1 MPLPHINFTAC
12 QQNTPTMAR
21 SQNQKRRREAEA
33 DQEQQTATATGTQDG
48 PPSKKSRTEERRSL
62 FVRSL
67 PPTATSESLTE
78 YFSQHY
84 PVKHATVV
92 VDRNTKESRGYGFVT
107 FTDADDAI
115 EAKAKLNNELFD
127 GRRLRLEVAE
137 PRHRAA
143 STTAMKSAFAED
155 KRKREEEMAE
165 ARKAPKLIIRNLPWS
180 IKKEEQLSKLFQHIG
195 KIKYTDLP
203 NDKGKLRGFGFI
215 TYRSRKHAENALEQ
229 LNGKLVDGRPI
240 AVDWAV
246 SKDEWEQQQDEE
258 EKSTSKK
265 DKKKAK
271 DEGKDEDE
279 EMKGMSQEDRDMA
292 MFMKKMEDFDSEE
305 DDKEDEDD
313 DEDDEEG
320 GGDLDSE
327 QDDEDADEEED
338 EKELEEEPEQEKPK
352 RTTDNSTTVF
362 VRNLPYTVTDGSL
375 KEHFSQFG
383 PVRYARI
390 VMDRATD
397 KPAGTGFVCFVQMDD
412 FKACVK
418 NAPRHQTS
426 VKASKPSVLQDESVD
441 SDGRYTIEGRVLQV
455 TQAVSKEEA
464 TRLAEAGPA
473 ARKGQEKDKR
483 RLFLLSEGTI
493 PKNSPL
499 YALLTPTEV
508 KLREQSATQRK
519 KQVQGNPSLHI
530 SLNRLAI
537 RNIPHNM
544 DAKELKQL
552 ARQAIVGFASDVKE
566 GKREALSKEE
576 LVRGGLEDRDAEH
589 RRKEKGK
596 GVVKQAKVV
605 YETKD
610 GKKVDEKTGAGRSRG
625 YGFIEYSSH
634 RWALMGL
641 RWLNGHALKNEA
653 GKTVRLIAEFAIEN
667 AQVVSR
673 RKANEVR
680 SRTKRAEAQATNT
693 EGAQGSKNN
702 KNKKQAVV
710 DKDEEGGGE
719 DEDTPKKKD
728 AKEKLA
734 QRQRII
740 GRKRMARKH
749 KAVGRK
755 G

>member
-1 MPLPHINFTAC
+1 
-12 QQNTPTMAR
+12 MAK
-21 SQNQKRRREAEA
+21 SNGQKRRREAEA
-33 DQEQQTATATGTQDG
+33 DLEQQTATALGTQDG
-48 PPSKKSRTEERRSL
+48 PPTKKSRTEERRSL

-67 PPTATSESLTE
+67 PPSATSESLTE

-137 PRHRAA
+137 PRHRA
-143 STTAMKSAFAED
+143 TTKNAMKSSFAED

-165 ARKAPKLIIRNLPWS
+165 AKKAPKLIVRNLPWS
-180 IKKEEQLSKLFQHIG
+180 VKTPDQLSKIFQHIG
-195 KIKYTDLP
+195 KIKFADLP
-203 NDKGKLRGFGFI
+203 NEKGKLRGFGFI
-215 TYRSRKHAENALEQ
+215 TYRSRKHAEKALEE
-229 LNGKLVDGRPI
+229 LNGKVVDERPI

-246 SKDEWEQQQDEE
+246 SKDEWDQQLQDN
-258 EKSTSKK
+258 EKETPKE
-265 DKKKAK
+265 KKANAKAEDEDK
-271 DEGKDEDE
+271 DENE
-279 EMKGMSQEDRDMA
+279 EMKGMSQEDKDMA
-292 MFMKKMEDFDSEE
+292 MFMKKMEDFDSEDE
-305 DDKEDEDD
+305 NNEDE
-313 DEDDEEG
+313 EDDEEG
-320 GGDLDSE
+320 GGAVDSDE
-327 QDDEDADEEED
+327 EDEDDEEDDEDDDIDMEEE
-338 EKELEEEPEQEKPK
+338 ESKEEQKPK

-362 VRNLPYTVTDGSL
+362 IRNLPYTVTDESL
-375 KEHFSQFG
+375 KEHFRQFG
-383 PVRYARI
+383 HVRYARI
-390 VMDRATD
+390 VMDRATE
-397 KPAGTGFVCFVQMDD
+397 KPAGTGFVCFVNADD
-412 FKACVK
+412 FKACVR

-441 SDGRYTIEGRVLQV
+441 TDGRYTIEGRVLQV

-473 ARKGQEKDKR
+473 ARRGQEKDKR

-530 SLNRLAI
+530 SLTRLAI

-544 DAKELKQL
+544 DSKELKQL
-552 ARQAIVGFASDVKE
+552 ARQAVVGFASDAKE
-566 GKREALSKEE
+566 GKRQALSKEE
-576 LVRGGLEDRDAEH
+576 LARGGDEDREAEH

-680 SRTKRAEAQATNT
+680 SRTKRAEAQA
-693 EGAQGSKNN
+693 NN
-702 KNKKQAVV
+702 
-710 DKDEEGGGE
+710 EGGGGASQPGGRGRDNKKKQQQQGGDNGGE
-719 DEDTPKKKD
+719 SDGEDTGKPKKKD

-740 GRKRMARKH
+740 GRKRMMRKE
-749 KAVGRK
+749 KAASRK
-755 G
+755 

>member
-1 MPLPHINFTAC
+1 
-12 QQNTPTMAR
+12 MAK
-21 SQNQKRRREAEA
+21 SNGQKRRREAEA
-33 DQEQQTATATGTQDG
+33 DLEQQAATAVATQDG

-67 PPTATSESLTE
+67 PSTATSESLAE

-115 EAKAKLNNELFD
+115 EAKAKLNNELFS

-165 ARKAPKLIIRNLPWS
+165 ARKAPKLIVRNLPWS
-180 IKKEEQLSKLFQHIG
+180 IKKEEQLSKIFQHIG
-195 KIKYTDLP
+195 KIKFADLP
-203 NDKGKLRGFGFI
+203 NDKGKLKGFGFI
-215 TYRSRKHAENALEQ
+215 TYRSRRHAEKALEE
-229 LNGKLVDGRPI
+229 LNGKLIDERPI

-246 SKDEWEQQQDEE
+246 SKDEWEQQKHDEE
-258 EKSTSKK
+258 EKTPKK
-265 DKKKAK
+265 EKKKAK
-271 DEGKDEDE
+271 TEDEDE
-279 EMKGMSQEDRDMA
+279 DEKMKGMSQEDKDMA
-292 MFMKKMEDFDSEE
+292 MFMKKMEGFDSEE
-305 DDKEDEDD
+305 GED

-320 GGDLDSE
+320 GGALDSE
-327 QDDEDADEEED
+327 DDEEVEKDGEDDDVDVDEED
-338 EKELEEEPEQEKPK
+338 LEEESEEEKPK

-362 VRNLPYTVTDGSL
+362 VRNLPYTVTDESL
-375 KEHFSQFG
+375 KEHFGQFG

-390 VMDRATD
+390 VMDRATE
-397 KPAGTGFVCFVQMDD
+397 KPAGTGFVCFVKMDD
-412 FKACVK
+412 FKACVR

-426 VKASKPSVLQDESVD
+426 IKASKPSVLQDESVD
-441 SDGRYTIEGRVLQV
+441 TDGRYTIEGRVLQV

-473 ARKGQEKDKR
+473 ARRGQEKDKR
-483 RLFLLSEGTI
+483 RLFLLAEGTI
-493 PKNSPL
+493 PKGSAL
-499 YALLTPTEV
+499 YGLLTPTEI
-508 KLREQSATQRK
+508 KLREQSAAQRK
-519 KQVQGNPSLHI
+519 KQVQSNPSLHI
-530 SLNRLAI
+530 SLTRLAI

-544 DAKELKQL
+544 DSKELKQL

-576 LVRGGLEDRDAEH
+576 LARGGAEDRDAEH

-605 YETKD
+605 FETKD

-641 RWLNGHALKNEA
+641 RWLNGHPLQNDA
-653 GKTVRLIAEFAIEN
+653 GKTVRLISEFAIEN

-680 SRTKRAEAQATNT
+680 SRAKRAEAAQNGN
-693 EGAQGSKNN
+693 EGAAAQGGKNN
-702 KNKKQAVV
+702 NNNNNGNGKNKKQAA
-710 DKDEEGGGE
+710 DKGEESEGE
-719 DEDTPKKKD
+719 DEDKPKKKD

-749 KAVGRK
+749 KAAGR
-755 G
+755 